1 MKNCL
6 LILSFL
12 ISLFVVPLFAQ
23 QNKLITHFIF
33 DKMSINPAATGMGME
48 DGFCGT
54 AIYRNQWDRVNG
66 APNSALLN
74 LEGALSRKFPGG
86 FGLSFYHD
94 AIGFARQNNV
104 TLNYSYPVM
113 LGDGVLGIGAGVGLV
128 SYGMRPEWVTPDGMP
143 EDASLPQTANEMNL
157 DANFGLYY
165 MHNEGWYAGLSATH
179 LPAAELEMLNFQTAR
194 HYFTMGGYKWKAPFS
209 AVPEIDLD
217 FNAMTRT
224 DLVKFSADLNV
235 RAIYEDMFWGG
246 VTFRPSDAVG
256 LMAGIEL
263 NGLMIGYSYD
273 ITANKL
279 ATISRGS
286 HEILM
291 KYCHFLPPP
300 PITKSRNPRY
310 L

>member
-1 MKNCL
+1 MKSYL
-6 LILSFL
+6 LVFSFL
-12 ISLFVVPLFAQ
+12 ISLFVAPLLAQ
-23 QNKLITHFIF
+23 QNKLVTHFIF
-33 DKMSINPAATGMGME
+33 DKMSVNPGATGMGMS

-74 LEGALSRKFPGG
+74 LEGKLSRKFPGG

-94 AIGFARQNNV
+94 AIGFSNQNNIV
-104 TLNYSYPVM
+104 LNYSYPLT
-113 LGDGVLGIGAGVGLV
+113 LGDGILGIGAGIGLV
-128 SYGMRPEWVTPDGMP
+128 SYGMRPEWVTPDGLP
-143 EDASLPQTANEMNL
+143 QDGSLPQGVNEMNL

-165 MHNEGWYAGLSATH
+165 MHNDGWYAGVSSVH
-179 LPAAELEMLNFQTAR
+179 VPASELELLNFQTAR
-194 HYFTMGGYKWKAPFS
+194 HYFLMGGYRWRQPFTS
-209 AVPEIDLD
+209 VPEIDLD

-224 DLVKFSADLNV
+224 DMVAFSADLNV
-235 RAIYEDMFWGG
+235 RAIYDDVFWGG
-246 VTFRPSDAVG
+246 VTFRPSDAIG

-273 ITANKL
+273 ITANQL
-279 ATISRGS
+279 STISRGS